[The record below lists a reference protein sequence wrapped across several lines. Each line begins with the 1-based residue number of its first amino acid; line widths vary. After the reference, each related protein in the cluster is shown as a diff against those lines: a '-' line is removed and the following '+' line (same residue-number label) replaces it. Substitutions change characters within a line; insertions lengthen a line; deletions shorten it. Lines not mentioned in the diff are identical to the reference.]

1 MCRISI
7 NGIIAGTHRC
17 LYAGPCYD
25 CARSAQAGRPWT
37 DTWIAVGRRHGSKE
51 NASPILMNCFSPH
64 LWRRVV
70 LPTLPPGKGFQSG
83 GHPRTPKR
91 GGRPHLQPPRS
102 ILRLAALAA
111 AALLLAGCG
120 ISLGSG
126 TSSELFSKLSLEGE
140 AVAGGE
146 ITLVVTHEQ
155 RYPLPVDI
163 SCFLVEPGHSR
174 RLLGRDTLPA
184 DPDTSVEPTPVA
196 GSSTFRFRV
205 ERPGRYAALCNTPL
219 DPENFISKEFRVK

>member
-1 MCRISI
+1 MK
-7 NGIIAGTHRC
+7 
-17 LYAGPCYD
+17 Y
-25 CARSAQAGRPWT
+25 
-37 DTWIAVGRRHGSKE
+37 
-51 NASPILMNCFSPH
+51 FSPH
-64 LWRRVV
+64 PWKRAV
-70 LPTLPPGKGFQSG
+70 LPTLPPSKDIQSE
-83 GHPRTPKR
+83 GHPRTPGR
-91 GGRPHLQPPRS
+91 GGGPPLHSARS
-102 ILRLAALAA
+102 VLRLAALTF

-140 AVAGGE
+140 PVVGSE

-174 RLLGRDTLPA
+174 RLVGRDTLSA
-184 DPDTSVEPTPVA
+184 DPDTSLEPTPMA
-196 GSSTFRFRV
+196 GSSTFHFRV
-205 ERPGRYAALCNTPL
+205 ERPGRYVALCNTPL